1 MKRVSVTL
9 EKFEEAVDKCPV
21 EEDKAILDKVGKCFL
36 SISVNISPSNIFKF
50 PCHIKTYSK

>member
-36 SISVNISPSNIFKF
+36 MFAIGLQR
-50 PCHIKTYSK
+50 